1 MKGYYNSDE
10 KNLLLIQNWREALIN
25 IESFQI
31 KIGKKI
37 SKQNLFLLSDSNKI
51 NYILISEI
59 IYYK

>member
-51 NYILISEI
+51 NYILIYEI